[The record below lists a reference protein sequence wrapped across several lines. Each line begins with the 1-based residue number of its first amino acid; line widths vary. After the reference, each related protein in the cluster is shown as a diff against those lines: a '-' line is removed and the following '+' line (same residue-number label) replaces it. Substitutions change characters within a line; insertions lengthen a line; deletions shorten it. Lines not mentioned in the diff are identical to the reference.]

1 MAKKR
6 RTRNIL
12 VICGKTASGKNL
24 VRDILVEK
32 YNYNPIVTYTS
43 RPPRKGEKQDITYHF
58 ISKEDFEQKIE
69 EGFFAEWK
77 KYDTEQ
83 GVWYYG
89 TALTDCYDA
98 DDDTVAIL
106 TPDGV
111 RDLQA
116 IKIHMAVIYLYSNL
130 NTIKQR
136 LSIRGDNPKEVE
148 RRMKA
153 DIKDFNGAEML
164 ADRIV
169 YNNLNDNIDNV
180 VENVLYW
187 YEKILRGRQDE
198 K

>member
-1 MAKKR
+1 MI
-6 RTRNIL
+6 IL
-12 VICGKTASGKNL
+12 CLIGKSASGKTF
-24 VRDILVEK
+24 VRDKLVKECGYK
-32 YNYNPIVTYTS
+32 SLVTFTS
-43 RPPRKGEKQDITYHF
+43 RPPRKNEKQDITYRF

-69 EGFFAEWK
+69 EGFFAERK

-98 DDDTVAIL
+98 DDDTVTIL

-116 IKIHMAVIYLYSNL
+116 IEIPMVVIYLYSNL

-136 LSIRGDNPKEVE
+136 LSIRGDNQKEVE

-169 YNNLNDNIDNV
+169 YNNLSDDIESV
-180 VENVLYW
+180 VENVDYW
-187 YEKILRGRQDE
+187 YKKILKE
-198 K
+198 KSNGK

>member
-1 MAKKR
+1 MI
-6 RTRNIL
+6 IL
-12 VICGKTASGKNL
+12 CLIGKSASGKTF
-24 VRDILVEK
+24 VRDKLVKECGYK
-32 YNYNPIVTYTS
+32 SLVTFTS
-43 RPPRKGEKQDITYHF
+43 RPPRKNEKQDITYRF

-98 DDDTVAIL
+98 DDDTVTIL

-111 RDLQA
+111 RDSQA
-116 IKIHMAVIYLYSNL
+116 IEIPMVVIYLYSNL

-136 LSIRGDNPKEVE
+136 LSIRGDNQKEVE

-169 YNNLNDNIDNV
+169 YNNLSDDIESV
-180 VENVLYW
+180 VENVDYW
-187 YEKILRGRQDE
+187 YKKILKE
-198 K
+198 KSNGK

>member
-1 MAKKR
+1 MI
-6 RTRNIL
+6 IL
-12 VICGKTASGKNL
+12 CLIGKSASGKTF
-24 VRDILVEK
+24 VRDKLVKECGYK
-32 YNYNPIVTYTS
+32 SLVTFTS
-43 RPPRKGEKQDITYHF
+43 RPPRKNEKQDITYRF

-69 EGFFAEWK
+69 EGFFAEWN

-98 DDDTVAIL
+98 DDDTVTIL

-116 IKIHMAVIYLYSNL
+116 IEIPMVVIYLYSNL

-136 LSIRGDNPKEVE
+136 LSIRGDNQKEVE

-169 YNNLNDNIDNV
+169 YNNLSDDIESV
-180 VENVLYW
+180 VENVDYW
-187 YEKILRGRQDE
+187 YKKILKE
-198 K
+198 KSNGK

>member
-1 MAKKR
+1 MI
-6 RTRNIL
+6 IL
-12 VICGKTASGKNL
+12 CLIGKSASGKTF
-24 VRDILVEK
+24 VRDKLVKECGYK
-32 YNYNPIVTYTS
+32 SLVTFTS
-43 RPPRKGEKQDITYHF
+43 RPPRKNEKHDITYRF

-98 DDDTVAIL
+98 DDDTVTIL

-116 IKIHMAVIYLYSNL
+116 IEIPMVVIYLYSNL

-136 LSIRGDNPKEVE
+136 LSIRGDNQKEVE

-169 YNNLNDNIDNV
+169 YNNLSDDIESV
-180 VENVLYW
+180 VENVDYW
-187 YEKILRGRQDE
+187 YKKILKE
-198 K
+198 KSNGK

>member
-1 MAKKR
+1 MI
-6 RTRNIL
+6 IL
-12 VICGKTASGKNL
+12 CLIGKSASGKTF
-24 VRDILVEK
+24 VRDKLVKEHSYK
-32 YNYNPIVTYTS
+32 SLVTFTS

-58 ISKEDFEQKIE
+58 ISQEDFEQKIE
-69 EGFFAEWK
+69 DGFFAEWK

-89 TALTDCYDA
+89 TALTDYYDA

-116 IKIHMAVIYLYSNL
+116 IEIPMVVIYLYSNL

-148 RRMKA
+148 RRIEA
-153 DIKDFNGAEML
+153 DVKDFSGAEML

-169 YNNLNDNIDNV
+169 YNNLSDDIEDVISNV
-180 VENVLYW
+180 DYW
-187 YEKILRGRQDE
+187 YKKILKEKADE
-198 K
+198 

>member
-1 MAKKR
+1 LI
-6 RTRNIL
+6 IL
-12 VICGKTASGKNL
+12 CLIGKSASGKTF
-24 VRDILVEK
+24 VRDKLVKECGYK
-32 YNYNPIVTYTS
+32 SLVTFTS
-43 RPPRKGEKQDITYHF
+43 RPPRKNEKQDITYRF

-98 DDDTVAIL
+98 DDDTVMIL

-116 IKIHMAVIYLYSNL
+116 IEIPMVVIYLYSNL

-136 LSIRGDNPKEVE
+136 LSIRGDNQKEVE

-169 YNNLNDNIDNV
+169 YNNLSDDIESV
-180 VENVLYW
+180 VENVDYW
-187 YEKILRGRQDE
+187 YKKILKE
-198 K
+198 KSNGK

>member
-1 MAKKR
+1 M
-6 RTRNIL
+6 RNIL

-58 ISKEDFEQKIE
+58 ISTDEFIKKINN
-69 EGFFAEWK
+69 GFFAEWK
-77 KYDTEQ
+77 DYVTND
-83 GVWYYG
+83 GIWYYG
-89 TALTDCYDA
+89 TALDDCMNASDK
-98 DDDTVAIL
+98 DVIIL

-111 RDLQA
+111 RDLKKNGVKA
-116 IKIHMAVIYLYSNL
+116 IAIYLYSNL
-130 NTIKQR
+130 NTIKHR
-136 LSIRGDNPKEVE
+136 LKFRGDDEKEVE
-148 RRMKA
+148 RRISS
-153 DIKDFNGAEML
+153 DIKDFKDAEML

-187 YEKILRGRQDE
+187 YKKILRSRQDE

>member
-1 MAKKR
+1 MI
-6 RTRNIL
+6 IL
-12 VICGKTASGKNL
+12 CLIGKSASGKTF
-24 VRDILVEK
+24 VRDKLVKECGYK
-32 YNYNPIVTYTS
+32 SLVTFTS
-43 RPPRKGEKQDITYHF
+43 RPPRKNEKQDITYRF

-98 DDDTVAIL
+98 DDDTVTIL
-106 TPDGV
+106 TPDCV

-116 IKIHMAVIYLYSNL
+116 IEIPMVVIYLYSNL

-136 LSIRGDNPKEVE
+136 LSIRGDNQKEVE

-169 YNNLNDNIDNV
+169 YNNLSDDIESV
-180 VENVLYW
+180 VENVDYW
-187 YEKILRGRQDE
+187 YKKILKE
-198 K
+198 KSNGK

>member
-1 MAKKR
+1 MI
-6 RTRNIL
+6 IL
-12 VICGKTASGKNL
+12 CLIGKSASGKTF
-24 VRDILVEK
+24 VRDKLVKECGYK
-32 YNYNPIVTYTS
+32 SLVTFTS
-43 RPPRKGEKQDITYHF
+43 RPPRKNEKQDITYRF

-98 DDDTVAIL
+98 DDDTVTIL

-116 IKIHMAVIYLYSNL
+116 IEIHMVVIYLYSNL

-136 LSIRGDNPKEVE
+136 LSIRGDNQKEVE

-169 YNNLNDNIDNV
+169 YNNLSDDIESV
-180 VENVLYW
+180 VENVDYW
-187 YEKILRGRQDE
+187 YKKILKE
-198 K
+198 KSNGK

>member
-1 MAKKR
+1 MI
-6 RTRNIL
+6 IL
-12 VICGKTASGKNL
+12 CLIGKSASGKTF
-24 VRDILVEK
+24 VRDKLVKECGYK
-32 YNYNPIVTYTS
+32 SLVTFTS
-43 RPPRKGEKQDITYHF
+43 RPPRKNEKQDITYRF

-83 GVWYYG
+83 GVRYYG

-98 DDDTVAIL
+98 DDDTVTIL

-116 IKIHMAVIYLYSNL
+116 IEIPMVVIYLYSNL

-136 LSIRGDNPKEVE
+136 LSIRGDNQKEVE

-169 YNNLNDNIDNV
+169 YNNLSDDIESV
-180 VENVLYW
+180 VENVDYW
-187 YEKILRGRQDE
+187 YKKILKE
-198 K
+198 KSNGK

>member
-1 MAKKR
+1 MRDK
-6 RTRNIL
+6 L
-12 VICGKTASGKNL
+12 VKEHGYKSL
-24 VRDILVEK
+24 V
-32 YNYNPIVTYTS
+32 TFTS
-43 RPPRKGEKQDITYHF
+43 RPPRKNEKQDITYHF

-83 GVWYYG
+83 GVLYYG
-89 TALTDCYDA
+89 TALADCYDA
-98 DDDTVAIL
+98 DDNTVVIL

-116 IKIHMAVIYLYSNL
+116 IETHMAVIYLYSNL

-136 LSIRGDNPKEVE
+136 LSIRGDNQKEVE

-153 DIKDFNGAEML
+153 DINDFNGAEML

-169 YNNLNDNIDNV
+169 YNNLSDDIEDVISNV
-180 VENVLYW
+180 NYW
-187 YEKILRGRQDE
+187 YRKILKEKTDE
-198 K
+198 

>member
-1 MAKKR
+1 MI
-6 RTRNIL
+6 IL
-12 VICGKTASGKNL
+12 CLIGKSASGKTF
-24 VRDILVEK
+24 VRDKLVK
-32 YNYNPIVTYTS
+32 KHDYKSLVAFTS

-58 ISKEDFEQKIE
+58 ISQEDFEQKIE

-116 IKIHMAVIYLYSNL
+116 IEIPMVVIYLYSNL

-169 YNNLNDNIDNV
+169 YNNLSDDIEDAISNV
-180 VENVLYW
+180 DYLYK
-187 YEKILRGRQDE
+187 KILKEKADE
-198 K
+198 

>member
-1 MAKKR
+1 MI
-6 RTRNIL
+6 IL
-12 VICGKTASGKNL
+12 CLIGKSASGKTF
-24 VRDILVEK
+24 VRDKLVKECGYK
-32 YNYNPIVTYTS
+32 SLVTFTS
-43 RPPRKGEKQDITYHF
+43 RPPRKNEKQDITYRF

-98 DDDTVAIL
+98 DDDTVTIL

-111 RDLQA
+111 RYLQA
-116 IKIHMAVIYLYSNL
+116 IEIPMVVIYLYSNL

-136 LSIRGDNPKEVE
+136 LSIRGDNQKEVE

-169 YNNLNDNIDNV
+169 YNNLSDDIESV
-180 VENVLYW
+180 VENVDYW
-187 YEKILRGRQDE
+187 YKKILKE
-198 K
+198 KSNGK

>member
-1 MAKKR
+1 MI
-6 RTRNIL
+6 IL
-12 VICGKTASGKNL
+12 CLIGKSASGKTF
-24 VRDILVEK
+24 VRDKLVKEHSYK
-32 YNYNPIVTYTS
+32 SLVTFTS

-58 ISKEDFEQKIE
+58 ISQEDFEQKIE
-69 EGFFAEWK
+69 DGFFAEWK

-98 DDDTVAIL
+98 DDDTVTIL
-106 TPDGV
+106 TPNGV

-116 IKIHMAVIYLYSNL
+116 KEIPMVIIYLYSNL
-130 NTIKQR
+130 STIKQR

-148 RRMKA
+148 RRIEA

-169 YNNLNDNIDNV
+169 YNNLSDDIEDVIGNV
-180 VENVLYW
+180 DYW
-187 YEKILRGRQDE
+187 YKKILKEKADE
-198 K
+198 

>member
-1 MAKKR
+1 LI
-6 RTRNIL
+6 IL
-12 VICGKTASGKNL
+12 CLIGKSASGKTF
-24 VRDILVEK
+24 VRDKLVKECGYK
-32 YNYNPIVTYTS
+32 SLVTFTS
-43 RPPRKGEKQDITYHF
+43 RPPRKNEKQDITYRF

-89 TALTDCYDA
+89 IALTDCYDA
-98 DDDTVAIL
+98 DDDTVTIL

-116 IKIHMAVIYLYSNL
+116 IEIPMVVIYLYSNL

-136 LSIRGDNPKEVE
+136 LSIRGDNQKEVE

-169 YNNLNDNIDNV
+169 YNNLSDDIESV
-180 VENVLYW
+180 VENVDYW
-187 YEKILRGRQDE
+187 YKKILKE
-198 K
+198 KSNGK

>member
-1 MAKKR
+1 ML
-6 RTRNIL
+6 IL
-12 VICGKTASGKNL
+12 IGKTASGKNL
-24 VRDILVEK
+24 IRDVLQKK
-32 YNYNPIVTYTS
+32 YEYKPIVTYTS
-43 RPPRKGEKQDITYHF
+43 RPMRKGEKQDITYHF

-83 GVWYYG
+83 GVLYYG

-98 DDDTVAIL
+98 DDDTVVIL

-116 IKIHMAVIYLYSNL
+116 IEIPMVVIYLYSNL

-148 RRMKA
+148 RRMEA

-169 YNNLNDNIDNV
+169 YNNQSDDIEDVISNV
-180 VENVLYW
+180 DYW
-187 YEKILRGRQDE
+187 YRKILKEKADE
-198 K
+198 

>member
-1 MAKKR
+1 MI
-6 RTRNIL
+6 IL
-12 VICGKTASGKNL
+12 CLIGKSASGKTF
-24 VRDILVEK
+24 VRDKLVKECGYK
-32 YNYNPIVTYTS
+32 SLVTFTS
-43 RPPRKGEKQDITYHF
+43 RPPRKNEKQDITYRF

-98 DDDTVAIL
+98 DDDTVTIL

-116 IKIHMAVIYLYSNL
+116 IEIPMVVIYLYSNL

-136 LSIRGDNPKEVE
+136 LSIRGDNQKEVE

-169 YNNLNDNIDNV
+169 YNNLSDDIESV
-180 VENVLYW
+180 VENVDYW
-187 YEKILRGRQDE
+187 YKKILKE
-198 K
+198 KPNGK

>member
-6 RTRNIL
+6 RMRNIL

-43 RPPRKGEKQDITYHF
+43 RPPRKGEKQDVTYHF
-58 ISKEDFEQKIE
+58 ISTDEFIEKINN
-69 EGFFAEWK
+69 GFFAEWK

-83 GVWYYG
+83 GIWYYG
-89 TALTDCYDA
+89 TALDDCMNASDKN
-98 DDDTVAIL
+98 VIIL
-106 TPDGV
+106 TPNGV
-111 RDLQA
+111 RDLKSNDVNL
-116 IKIHMAVIYLYSNL
+116 IAVYLYSNL
-130 NTIKQR
+130 KTIRHR
-136 LSIRGDNPKEVE
+136 LEFRGDDLKEVE
-148 RRMKA
+148 RRIPS
-153 DIKDFNGAEML
+153 DIKDFKDAEML

-187 YEKILRGRQDE
+187 YEKILRSRKDE

>member
-1 MAKKR
+1 MRDK
-6 RTRNIL
+6 L
-12 VICGKTASGKNL
+12 VKEHGYKSL
-24 VRDILVEK
+24 V
-32 YNYNPIVTYTS
+32 TFTS
-43 RPPRKGEKQDITYHF
+43 RPPRKNEKQDITYHF

-89 TALTDCYDA
+89 TALADCYDA
-98 DDDTVAIL
+98 DDNTVVIL

-116 IKIHMAVIYLYSNL
+116 IETHMAVIYLYSNL

-136 LSIRGDNPKEVE
+136 LSIRGDNQKEVE

-153 DIKDFNGAEML
+153 DINDFNGAEML

-169 YNNLNDNIDNV
+169 YNNLSDDIEDVISNV
-180 VENVLYW
+180 NYW
-187 YEKILRGRQDE
+187 YRKILKEKTDE
-198 K
+198 

>member
-1 MAKKR
+1 MI
-6 RTRNIL
+6 IL
-12 VICGKTASGKNL
+12 CLIGKSASCKTF
-24 VRDILVEK
+24 VRDKLVKERGYK
-32 YNYNPIVTYTS
+32 SLVTFTS
-43 RPPRKGEKQDITYHF
+43 RPPRKNEKQDITYHF

-98 DDDTVAIL
+98 DDDTVTIL

-111 RDLQA
+111 RDLLA
-116 IKIHMAVIYLYSNL
+116 IEIPMVVIYLYSNL

-136 LSIRGDNPKEVE
+136 LSIRGDNQKEVE
-148 RRMKA
+148 RRIEA
-153 DIKDFNGAEML
+153 DIKDFKDADTL

-169 YNNLNDNIDNV
+169 YNNLSDDIESV
-180 VENVLYW
+180 VENVDYW
-187 YEKILRGRQDE
+187 YKKILKE
-198 K
+198 KSNEK

>member
-1 MAKKR
+1 MI
-6 RTRNIL
+6 IL
-12 VICGKTASGKNL
+12 CFIGKSASGKTF
-24 VRDILVEK
+24 VRDKLVKEHGYK
-32 YNYNPIVTYTS
+32 SLVTFTS
-43 RPPRKGEKQDITYHF
+43 RLPRKNEK
-58 ISKEDFEQKIE
+58 QKIE
-69 EGFFAEWK
+69 DGFFAEWK

-106 TPDGV
+106 TPDGM

-116 IKIHMAVIYLYSNL
+116 IEIPMVVIYLYSNL

-148 RRMKA
+148 RRMKS

-169 YNNLNDNIDNV
+169 YNNQSDDIEDVISNV
-180 VENVLYW
+180 DYW
-187 YEKILRGRQDE
+187 YRKILKEKADE
-198 K
+198 

>member
-1 MAKKR
+1 MI
-6 RTRNIL
+6 IL
-12 VICGKTASGKNL
+12 CLIGKSASGKTF
-24 VRDILVEK
+24 VRDKLVKERGYK
-32 YNYNPIVTYTS
+32 SLVTFTS
-43 RPPRKGEKQDITYHF
+43 RPPRKNEKQDITYRF

-98 DDDTVAIL
+98 DDDTVTIL

-116 IKIHMAVIYLYSNL
+116 IEIPMVVIYLYSNL

-136 LSIRGDNPKEVE
+136 LSIRGDNQKEVE

-169 YNNLNDNIDNV
+169 YNNLSDDIESV
-180 VENVLYW
+180 VENVDYW
-187 YEKILRGRQDE
+187 YKKILKE
-198 K
+198 KSNGK

>member
-1 MAKKR
+1 MI
-6 RTRNIL
+6 IL
-12 VICGKTASGKNL
+12 CLIGKSASGKTF
-24 VRDILVEK
+24 VRDKLVKECGYK
-32 YNYNPIVTYTS
+32 SLVTFTS
-43 RPPRKGEKQDITYHF
+43 RPPRKNEKQDITYRF

-69 EGFFAEWK
+69 EGFFAECK

-98 DDDTVAIL
+98 DDDTVTIL

-116 IKIHMAVIYLYSNL
+116 IEIPMVVIYLYSNL

-136 LSIRGDNPKEVE
+136 LSIRGDNQKEVE

-169 YNNLNDNIDNV
+169 YNNLSDDIESV
-180 VENVLYW
+180 VENVDYW
-187 YEKILRGRQDE
+187 YKKILKE
-198 K
+198 KSNGK